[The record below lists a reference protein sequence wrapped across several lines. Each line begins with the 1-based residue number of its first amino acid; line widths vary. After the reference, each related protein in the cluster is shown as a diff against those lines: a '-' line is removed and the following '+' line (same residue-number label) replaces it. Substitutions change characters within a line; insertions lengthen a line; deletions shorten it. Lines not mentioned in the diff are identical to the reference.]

1 MMRSSVGSSVS
12 SNPTWCASVHH
23 CPHVA
28 LRITVIGGS
37 VVVVVVVVVDVVD
50 VVDVVGAGAWLAVV
64 LGNSSAVA
72 TMQVSAIFAS
82 GGTVILST
90 ALACRG

>member
-37 VVVVVVVVVDVVD
+37 VVVVVDVVD